1 MSTTRQYRYADRL
14 MTIEGLNLSYGSKTI
29 LRDINLVID
38 DIIRPEITQ
47 GQCVALLGPSGIGKT
62 QLFRCIAGLQR
73 PTSGIVRINGDKDH
87 VKAGE
92 IGVVQQSYP
101 LLAHRTILS
110 NLLLVNKDKQKVMEL
125 LTRFGLEEHADKYPI
140 QLSGGQRQRVAIIQQ
155 MVCSRHFL
163 LMDEPFSG
171 LDIIAKDKV
180 CSLINEVN
188 HVDELNTTIFTTH
201 DLESSVQIADHIW
214 VLGREKDKP
223 GATVIKTIDLIE
235 RDLAWS
241 PDITK
246 HPNFQPTVNE
256 LKELFKTL

>member
-1 MSTTRQYRYADRL
+1 
-14 MTIEGLNLSYGSKTI
+14 
-29 LRDINLVID
+29 
-38 DIIRPEITQ
+38 
-47 GQCVALLGPSGIGKT
+47 
-62 QLFRCIAGLQR
+62 
-73 PTSGIVRINGDKDH
+73 
-87 VKAGE
+87 
-92 IGVVQQSYP
+92 
-101 LLAHRTILS
+101 
-110 NLLLVNKDKQKVMEL
+110 MEL